1 MSYEILITPNF
12 KREFKRLAKK
22 YSSLKNDLSK
32 LIADLKANPT
42 TGTHLGNN
50 IYKIRL
56 AISSNRKGKSGGAR
70 VITFVQ
76 IDEHTILL
84 FSIYS
89 KSDKASIS
97 DKEIRDLIKNYLG

>member
-32 LIADLKANPT
+32 LIVDLKENPT
-42 TGTHLGNN
+42 TGTYLGNN

-56 AISSNRKGKSGGAR
+56 AISSNRKGKSAGAR

-76 IDEHTILL
+76 IDENTILL
-84 FSIYS
+84 FSIYT